1 MELETSPLT
10 PEEQAIVE
18 EETRLLVKTQ
28 SALTLQA
35 LPQQQQ
41 NYHEDILE
49 LRNSVSEVHNED
61 LPAILAHM
69 ERLVLLAQQQEKIA
83 IDLPVNRLNPYFAHI
98 CLQEEN
104 RQRHVL
110 IGNNHCMLE
119 GLPHPII
126 DWKNAPLSRIYYRY
140 QEGDEY
146 EEDFEKRSLAGCLL
160 TRRTLSMEQGLL
172 QRIDTSSFSLIHT
185 EQGWRRMES
194 MQSHLQGGSGTAI
207 RPIHLAKKENAGL
220 GNRARRKDKFLQE
233 ITALIDPEQF
243 EVITQPESGI
253 VAIQGGAGSGK
264 TTVALHRLAY
274 LTALKPHY
282 FIPARLLTIVF
293 NKALSTY
300 ISKVLP
306 ALGVDSVQSWVYQ
319 NWTASFRRRFF
330 PHLPNRYSDRTPV
343 SVIEIKRHPV
353 MLHWM
358 KNQVQ
363 AHAEKFYQQLQKQLS
378 AIPEK
383 QRAFDAWEALHGQPL
398 ARRILFLRHWSE
410 DRESIPRV
418 GACRSYILQTRI
430 QYLIDDLYPDLG
442 KSLNSL
448 AILIWEEAFLDQD
461 QLEKT
466 FQERDPHAFTSR
478 QFKEV
483 RDWAVQNFEQR
494 HPTDSSLSEDLQES
508 EPMLQM
514 LDEEDD
520 TLLLLLYQMTV
531 GPFRGKKKKQIQ
543 YPHILVDEAQDFS
556 PVELQLL
563 LETTPQN
570 RQSVTLAGD
579 FDQQIMVGSPSE
591 NWSEM
596 FRHLGL
602 EETSVSTLKIGYRS
616 THEIIEIA
624 KAIMGPMSVN
634 QEWNAVRQGGAVEL
648 FKFQNHGHLI
658 NFLAEALIEVSVREP
673 AASIALLTRYNA
685 QADLIHEGL
694 AQADVPQLRRVRD
707 QDFSFAPGIE
717 ISDIAQVKGLEFDYV
732 ILLDVDEQ
740 TFPEDSK
747 ARHLLY
753 VGVTRA
759 AHQLWIMTC
768 RKPSPLLPLD
778 LLEAGN

>member
-1 MELETSPLT
+1 MELENSPLN
-10 PEEQAIVE
+10 PAEQAIVA
-18 EETRLLVKTQ
+18 EETKLLVQTQ

-35 LPQQQQ
+35 LPQQQK
-41 NYHEDILE
+41 NYHDDIIE
-49 LRNSVSEVHNED
+49 LRNSISEVHTED

-69 ERLVLLAQQQEKIA
+69 ERLVLLAQQQQKTTIE
-83 IDLPVNRLNPYFAHI
+83 LPVNRLNPYFAHI
-98 CLQEEN
+98 CLKEEN
-104 RQRHVL
+104 RKRHVL
-110 IGNNHCMLE
+110 IGNNHCTLD

-146 EEDFEKRSLAGCLL
+146 EEEFEKRSMAGILL
-160 TRRTLSMEQGLL
+160 VRRTLSLEQGLL
-172 QRIDTSSFSLIHT
+172 QRIDTGSLSLIHT
-185 EQGWRRMES
+185 EQGWRRMS
-194 MQSHLQGGSGTAI
+194 ATSSHLQGGSGAAT
-207 RPIHLAKKENAGL
+207 RPLHLAKKVETAGL
-220 GNRARRKDKFLQE
+220 GSRVYRKDKFLQE
-233 ITALIDPEQF
+233 ITALIDPAQF
-243 EVITQPESGI
+243 EVITQPEAGI

-282 FIPARLLTIVF
+282 FIPSRLLTIVF

-319 NWTASFRRRFF
+319 NWTAAFRQRFF
-330 PHLPNRYSDRTPV
+330 PNLPNRYSDRTPV
-343 SVIEIKRHPV
+343 AVIEIKRHPV

-363 AHAEKFYQQLQKQLS
+363 AHAERFYQQLQRHLS
-378 AIPEK
+378 PIPEK
-383 QRAFDAWEALHGQPL
+383 QRAFDAWEALRSQPL
-398 ARRILFLRHWSE
+398 ARRLLLLRHWCE

-418 GACRSYILQTRI
+418 RACQSFILQTRI
-430 QYLIDDLYPDLG
+430 QKLIDDCYPALC

-466 FQERDPHAFTSR
+466 FHEHAPNTFTAG

-483 RDWAVQNFEQR
+483 REWAVQNFEQR
-494 HPTDSSLSEDLQES
+494 HLIGNEQGNLQEN
-508 EPMLQM
+508 EPTVQQ

-570 RQSVTLAGD
+570 RPSVTLAGD
-579 FDQQIMVGSPSE
+579 FDQQIMVGSPAA

-596 FRHLGL
+596 FQHLGL
-602 EETSVSTLKIGYRS
+602 EETAVSTLKIGYRS

-624 KAIMGPMSVN
+624 KAVMGPSSVN
-634 QEWNAVRQGGAVEL
+634 QEWNAVRHGGAVEL

-673 AASIALLTRYNA
+673 AASIAILTRYNA
-685 QADLIHEGL
+685 QADLIHTGL
-694 AQADVPQLRRVRD
+694 VNADVPQLRRVRD
-707 QDFSFAPGIE
+707 QEFLFAPGIE
-717 ISDIAQVKGLEFDYV
+717 ISEIAQVKGLEFDYV
-732 ILLDVDEQ
+732 VLIDVDEP
-740 TFPEDSK
+740 TFPKDAK

-759 AHQLWIMTC
+759 AHQLWVMTC
-768 RKPSPLLPLD
+768 REPSPLLPLH